1 MMLCFS
7 FGSGN
12 QFLMMYSMCLLY
24 ISYAYDLLNGSMC
37 FFFNS
42 QYPTAKLPYHIMLF
56 YPSANSMNFSAI
68 SYVKSHYV
76 FDTAYEHIVA

>member
-12 QFLMMYSMCLLY
+12 QFLMMYSMCLLN
-24 ISYAYDLLNGSMC
+24 ILCLRFAQWFDVL
-37 FFFNS
+37 FFNS

>member
-12 QFLMMYSMCLLY
+12 QFLMMYSMCLLN
-24 ISYAYDLLNGSMC
+24 ILCLRFAQWFDVLFS
-37 FFFNS
+37 NS
-42 QYPTAKLPYHIMLF
+42 QKPTAKLPYHIMLF
-56 YPSANSMNFSAI
+56 YPSANSMNFSPI